1 MSPQFSI
8 GGVFWKNRMT
18 FEEAS
23 RTLLKLLCTVATGL
37 FLVSCDASP
46 RVPIPAS
53 ETQSSSSRPVDNP
66 LEYIRV
72 TDPIVSKEFFETNRQ
87 LFEYD
92 REASLDIQEV
102 SRRGEEDLSGVEI
115 TYASPK
121 GGRVPATLIVPGDA
135 GPFAGLVMMRSMELE
150 FGMRYADYGAV
161 VIYVDPPSFRPQNSG
176 PRGILTFTEQ
186 DREEQIQLIIDLR
199 RAVDLLMARTDV
211 DSERIAYLGV
221 SYGGA
226 MGGLL
231 SGVENRLQ
239 AYVLVVGDGGLVTHV
254 TNPENLTMP
263 LNEFFEDYKAWI
275 DEMWSI
281 EPIHYV
287 NHASPTPILFQNALR
302 DQYVNVEDAIRYQE
316 MASEPKQVIWYDS
329 THWPLPEEAVM
340 DNAKWLQQFI
350 GPGALFMVPTPNFR
364 ASAIMIDRLLLCW
377 LAMTAASL
385 VCLAWDMRRRAE
397 GSLKGKVMWS
407 LTTALFGVF
416 GLTAY
421 IISQRLVRRFPE
433 P

>member
-1 MSPQFSI
+1 MI
-8 GGVFWKNRMT
+8 VCLGV
-18 FEEAS
+18 
-23 RTLLKLLCTVATGL
+23 LGL
-37 FLVSCDASP
+37 FLANCGSSSQIQRPTMEV
-46 RVPIPAS
+46 
-53 ETQSSSSRPVDNP
+53 QSSSSRSAENF
-66 LEYIRV
+66 LSYLRLI
-72 TDPIVSKEFFETNRQ
+72 DPATSNEFFEANRH

-92 REASLDIQEV
+92 HEAPLDMQEV
-102 SRRGEEDLSGVEI
+102 LRRTEDDLSIVEI

-121 GGRVPATLIVPGDA
+121 GGRVPATLIIPQGT
-135 GPFAGLVMMRSMELE
+135 GPFAGLVMQRSMELE
-150 FGMRYADYGAV
+150 FGMRYAEYGAV
-161 VIYVDPPSFRPQNSG
+161 VIYVDPPSFRPQDTG

-199 RAVDLLMARTDV
+199 RAIDLLMARSDV
-211 DSERIAYLGV
+211 DPERIAYLGV

-231 SGVENRLQ
+231 SGVENRFQ

-254 TNPENLTMP
+254 TNPENRSMP
-263 LNEFFEDYKAWI
+263 LNEFFEEYKAWI
-275 DEMWSI
+275 DDMWSI

-302 DQYVNVEDAIRYQE
+302 DQYVNVEDAIRFQE
-316 MASEPKQVIWYDS
+316 AASEPKQVIWYDS

-340 DNAKWLQQFI
+340 DNAKWLQQLI
-350 GPGALFMVPTPNFR
+350 GPGALFLVPTPNFR

-385 VCLAWDMRRRAE
+385 VYLAWDMRRRAE
-397 GSLKGKVMWS
+397 GSLKEKVMWS

-421 IISQRLVRRFPE
+421 IISQRPNRRIPE
-433 P
+433 LM